1 MSALPPTLAP
11 LAPIPQIPRA
21 TVSAKARLLNLLFP
35 VRCAGCGRVGEL
47 LCPACQAQVQPVPPP
62 VCIRCGRPLAVPGR
76 CESCSAGQFHVS
88 AIRAAAVYADP
99 LSQVIHR
106 FKYEGRPELHEPLGQ
121 LLAGYW
127 RDRSA
132 TADLV
137 AAVPL
142 HENRLRA
149 RGFNQ
154 SDLLAAVLCR
164 EVHLPLLR
172 PDVLR
177 RERDTQQQML
187 LGPAERRTNVQDAF
201 RWTGPPLAG
210 SKVLLIDDVATTG
223 STLEACAEAL
233 LAAGASKVWALTVAR
248 ALGSQNALKG

>member
-1 MSALPPTLAP
+1 MSPLPPAVAALAP
-11 LAPIPQIPRA
+11 VPQVPRA
-21 TVSAKARLLNLLFP
+21 AVSAKARLLDLLFP
-35 VRCAGCGRVGEL
+35 VRCAGCGRAGEL
-47 LCPACQAQVQPVPPP
+47 LCPACRAQVQPVPQP
-62 VCIRCGRPLAVPGR
+62 VCIRCGRPLAVQGR
-76 CESCSAGQFHVS
+76 CDGCAAGQFHVS
-88 AIRAAAVYADP
+88 AIRSAAVYADP

-121 LLAGYW
+121 MLAGYW

-132 TADLV
+132 TVDLV

-142 HENRLRA
+142 HENRLRE

-164 EVHLPLLR
+164 EVRLPLLQ
-172 PDVLR
+172 PGVLR
-177 RERDTQQQML
+177 RERDTAQQML

-201 RWTGPPLAG
+201 RWRGPHLAG

-233 LAAGASKVWALTVAR
+233 LAAGANKVWALTVAR
-248 ALGSQNALKG
+248 ALGSQNAAKG